1 MKILELNNIRKPFF
15 HYLDISKALGISPQ
29 SARVTAHRYTKNSLL
44 VRIKPNIFVLSEK
57 WKNFSIE
64 NKFEVANL
72 LQVPSYISL
81 TTALEYYGITTQI
94 QRNYIECISIKRSL
108 SKEINEVTFRYS
120 KLSSKLY
127 FAFIKKDGFY
137 IAQPEKALLD
147 SIYLTSLRR
156 YSLDISALSLNQI
169 NRKVLT
175 DLSVFYPNGTK
186 KMLREYGFIH

>member
-1 MKILELNNIRKPFF
+1 M
-15 HYLDISKALGISPQ
+15 
-29 SARVTAHRYTKNSLL
+29 
-44 VRIKPNIFVLSEK
+44 
-57 WKNFSIE
+57 
-64 NKFEVANL
+64 ANL